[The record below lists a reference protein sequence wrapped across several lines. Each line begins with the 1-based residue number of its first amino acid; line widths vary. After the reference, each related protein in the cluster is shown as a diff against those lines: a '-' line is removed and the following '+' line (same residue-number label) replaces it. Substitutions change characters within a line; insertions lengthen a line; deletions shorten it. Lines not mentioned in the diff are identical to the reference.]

1 VHAAIET
8 KPISTFKDDFFC
20 RTENRL
26 WQCTFTNGERFSV
39 KTLTTE
45 KAEKLLNYV
54 LRNLEKL
61 PIKKMT
67 G

>member
-1 VHAAIET
+1 MLQLRQNPLA
-8 KPISTFKDDFFC
+8 PSRMMFCC

>member
-1 VHAAIET
+1 MM
-8 KPISTFKDDFFC
+8 FCC

>member
-1 VHAAIET
+1 MLQLRQNPLAPSRMI
-8 KPISTFKDDFFC
+8 FFA
-20 RTENRL
+20 ELNRS